1 MNITIP
7 NSFRFIGP
15 SAPAGALADASEITA
30 RAETIAHALSSRGI
44 GRGDRIALWL
54 SAGAEQVA
62 AILGCWMV
70 GAAFCILPS
79 YAGRSNSAR
88 ARDRV
93 EEVMSVL
100 SPRLLM
106 QGEGNALPVSV
117 TQTLDVLTPAS
128 LSKLPR
134 PDGGA
139 VFALPSRDPA
149 DLAFIQFTSGSTGGM
164 AKGAEVRFGQLQS
177 NLDALASRI
186 GMSREDRMV
195 SWAPL
200 YHDMGLM
207 AVLIALRHGADLV
220 LIETE
225 HFVRRPTS
233 WLEAISAHRGTVT
246 TAPPTALK
254 LLTHRHAKD
263 VDLTSLRYAWI
274 GGEAVFPVVLK
285 GFADRYASSGLGE
298 FVLQPTY
305 GMAETVVGVSC
316 GEPGAPWRVSDEIIS
331 CGRPLEGMEAKIADA
346 DDNTLAETQM
356 GRVLV
361 RGHSVISGYLG
372 LPRLEN
378 GGWYDTGDIG
388 FLQDGHLYV
397 SGRVKDVL
405 KRGAESYPAHLVEAV
420 AEDALGLRTGRAAA
434 FASFRPDLAK
444 EEIVV
449 LVEERDW
456 SGDHARRVAAAV
468 METLGLQI
476 DVIRAVEGGRLP
488 RTSSGKLMRQMIA
501 AQYREGNL

>member
-1 MNITIP
+1 LR
-7 NSFRFIGP
+7 SFSDF
-15 SAPAGALADASEITA
+15 
-30 RAETIAHALSSRGI
+30 
-44 GRGDRIALWL
+44 
-54 SAGAEQVA
+54 
-62 AILGCWMV
+62 
-70 GAAFCILPS
+70 
-79 YAGRSNSAR
+79 
-88 ARDRV
+88 
-93 EEVMSVL
+93 
-100 SPRLLM
+100 
-106 QGEGNALPVSV
+106 
-117 TQTLDVLTPAS
+117 
-128 LSKLPR
+128 PR
-134 PDGGA
+134 PSGDAGLS
-139 VFALPSRDPA
+139 LPSRDPA
-149 DLAFIQFTSGSTGGM
+149 DLAFIQFTSGSTGGV

-177 NLDALASRI
+177 NLDALADRVAIS
-186 GMSREDRMV
+186 SDDRMV

-207 AVLIALRHGADLV
+207 AVLIALRRGADLV

-225 HFVRRPTS
+225 HFVRRPAS
-233 WLEAISAHRGTVT
+233 WLEAISTYKGTIT

-263 VDLTSLRYAWI
+263 VDLSSLRYGWI

-285 GFADRYASSGLGE
+285 GFSERYASSGLGE

-316 GEPGAPWRVSDEIIS
+316 GDPGAPWRISDEIIS
-331 CGRPLEGMEAKIADA
+331 CGRPLEGMQVQIADA
-346 DDNTLAETQM
+346 DGHALAEAEM

-361 RGHSVISGYLG
+361 RGHSVISGDLG
-372 LPRLEN
+372 LPRFED

-388 FLQDGHLYV
+388 FMKDGHLYV

-405 KRGAESYPAHLVEAV
+405 KRGAESYPAHLVESV

-456 SGDHARRVAAAV
+456 SGDHARRVATAV
-468 METLGLQI
+468 METLGLQL
-476 DVIRAVEGGRLP
+476 DVIRAVESGRLP
-488 RTSSGKLMRQMIA
+488 RTSSGKLMRQLIS
-501 AQYREGNL
+501 AQYREGKL